1 MRHWN
6 RERRRATAR
15 SGFSLVELVAALVIF
30 SGGVLAVLEGTA
42 VCLRSTAASLGY
54 TQAVHLAQ
62 RVIEETVAEG
72 GIEVSSER
80 GDFGE
85 SYPRH
90 AWQREIEET
99 DQDDLYQLHIENKQ
113 MKKEVKS
120 LKAQIG
126 NIYKFVHENLDP
138 VLDTFTALVET
149 PEGMA
154 ALDKIPGV
162 KASRKR
168 KIEETLE
175 KENKN

>member
-30 SGGVLAVLEGTA
+30 SGGVLAVLEVTA

-99 DQDDLYQLHIENKQ
+99 DQDDLYQLRVVVTWDERGREKRYP
-113 MKKEVKS
+113 
-120 LKAQIG
+120 L
-126 NIYKFVHENLDP
+126 
-138 VLDTFTALVET
+138 TTLVAYHQT
-149 PEGMA
+149 VA
-154 ALDKIPGV
+154 VVGV
-162 KASRKR
+162 TRP
-168 KIEETLE
+168 
-175 KENKN
+175 